1 MRCIDC
7 RYHTWVDA
15 KYHCNVGE
23 GKPMEIIGDIA
34 LRDMPCDIFD
44 KTEKKQE
51 TARRRLMYQ
60 NVGSK

>member
-15 KYHCNVGE
+15 KYHCNVGK

-44 KTEKKQE
+44 KTEKKRE
-51 TARRRLMYQ
+51 K
-60 NVGSK
+60 GSRKQHEGG